1 MELLAPA
8 GSREALL
15 AAIHNGADAV
25 YLGYTAFG
33 ARAGAGNFDE
43 QGLLEAVKLCHL
55 YHIRVHVTVNTL
67 VKETEIDD
75 VYRVLRLINASGAD
89 AVILQDFGLAGMV
102 RDCFP
107 GLMRHASTQ
116 MTIHNR
122 QGAAFLQAE
131 GFHRVVLARE
141 CALSEIEKV
150 AQAGIETEVFIHG
163 AMCVSISGQCLFS
176 SMAGGR
182 SGNRGRCAQ
191 PCRMLYDYNGKQ
203 GYWLSPRDLMLRDK
217 LPELQKAGVHSLK
230 IEGRLK
236 RPEYVAVVTKAYRK
250 ALDAL
255 YEGRFAPAEES
266 EREGLKQIFHRG
278 GFMEGYAGKSQDGG
292 VIFPGRPGHGGIM
305 IGRVTG
311 VKPGFAQ
318 VTLTKDLSNGDGIQ
332 FQGVKEG
339 EVTYSGPAQKAGDTA
354 LVRLR
359 EGMQAPQIG
368 GEVARLSDAA
378 QLMEA
383 MMTKISPILVDAI
396 LRAEPG
402 EVAKLTVTDG
412 ESEAE
417 ARGDVVPPAQ
427 NRPLSE
433 EAARQALQKTG
444 DTPFVMQNI
453 QLQGY
458 GGHMTAAAM
467 NALRRQALETLKD
480 KRAVAFGKRENVFFP
495 LTKAVFQDAA
505 QGKAELLVQSPD
517 AALGQRLLDAGADV
531 FLYAPEDY
539 TPASLEKAAGLLPRG
554 TWFVLPVQARADTL
568 DQLRDFAQSRADLF
582 DGVVLGS
589 IGQAGAGFTLPMAA
603 GEGVPVMNSQTVSE
617 LVRLKLKWQ
626 TVSPELNEKEMR
638 KLPLMHVPLV
648 LSVYGRTR
656 LMVLNHCPARTAL
669 HLTAGH
675 ESCRMCEGGSPQSL
689 QGKQFAD
696 SLNHDFPL
704 SRTRLP
710 EGCVIN
716 VLNTLPL
723 NLSTQTDKLR
733 NISWQVNFTLE
744 TAEEQ
749 LSITAAFH
757 DLRCGQAAETALP
770 NGTMGHFKRGVE

>member
-8 GSREALL
+8 GGKEALL

-25 YLGYTAFG
+25 YLGYTLFG

-43 QGLLEAVKLCHL
+43 QGLLEAIKLCHL

-67 VKETEIDD
+67 IKETEIDD
-75 VYRVLRLINASGAD
+75 LYRVLKVINDAGAD
-89 AVILQDFGLAGMV
+89 AVILQDLGAAGIV

-107 GLMRHASTQ
+107 GLKRHASTQ
-116 MTIHNR
+116 MAIHNR
-122 QGAAFLQAE
+122 QGAAFLIKE

-141 CALSEIEKV
+141 CALSEIQKV
-150 AQAGIETEVFIHG
+150 AQTGIETEVFIHG
-163 AMCVSISGQCLFS
+163 AMCVGVSGQCLFS

-191 PCRMLYDYNGKQ
+191 PCRMRYDYDGKK
-203 GYWLSPRDLMLRDK
+203 GYWLSPRDLMLRDM
-217 LPELQKAGVHSLK
+217 LPQLQKAGVCSLK

-255 YEGRFAPAEES
+255 NEGRFELAEES
-266 EREGLKQIFHRG
+266 ELEGLKQIFNRG
-278 GFMEGYAGKSQDGG
+278 GFMQGYAGTSQDGG

-305 IGRVTG
+305 VGRVTG
-311 VKPGFAQ
+311 VKPGFVQ
-318 VTLTKDLSNGDGIQ
+318 VALTKDLNNGDGIQ

-339 EVTYSGPAQKAGDTA
+339 DVTYSGPAQKAGDTA

-359 EGMQAPQIG
+359 EGLHPELG
-368 GEVARLSDAA
+368 GEVIRLADAA
-378 QLMEA
+378 QMIEA

-402 EVAKLTVTDG
+402 EIAKLTVTDG

-417 ARGDVVPPAQ
+417 ATGDIVPPAQ

-433 EAARQALQKTG
+433 EAARQAMQKTG
-444 DTPFVMQNI
+444 DTPFVLQNM

-458 GGHMTAAAM
+458 GGHMTAASM
-467 NALRRQALETLKD
+467 NAHRRQALETLKE
-480 KRAVAFGKRENVFFP
+480 KRAVAFGKRESVAFP
-495 LTKAVFQDAA
+495 LTKAVFQDAPA
-505 QGKAELLVQSPD
+505 GKAELMVQSPD

-531 FLYAPEDY
+531 FLFAPEDY
-539 TPASLEKAAGLLPRG
+539 TLPALEKAAGLLPAG

-568 DQLRDFAQSRADLF
+568 DQLRDFTESRKDIFA
-582 DGVVLGS
+582 GVVLSS
-589 IGQAGAGFTLPMAA
+589 IGQAGGGFTLPMAA
-603 GEGVPVMNSQTVSE
+603 GEGVPVMNSQTAAE
-617 LVRLKLKWQ
+617 LVRLKVKWQ
-626 TVSPELNEKEMR
+626 TISPELNEKEMR
-638 KLPLMHVPLV
+638 KLPIEHVPLV

-675 ESCRMCEGGSPQSL
+675 ESCRMCEERSPQSL
-689 QGKQFAD
+689 YGKQFVD

-710 EGCVIN
+710 EGCIIN

-723 NLSTQTDKLR
+723 NLFSQTDKLR
-733 NISWQVNFTLE
+733 NISWQLCFTLE
-744 TAEEQ
+744 SIEEQ

-757 DLRCGQAAETALP
+757 DLRRGQASEAALP
-770 NGTMGHFKRGVE
+770 AGTMGHFKRGVE